1 MFITFEGLDFCG
13 KSTQVKLLRDYL
25 VRQGKETK
33 LIREPGGTKISEK
46 VREILLDK
54 NNLEMSA
61 ETELLLF
68 TASRIQLVKEVIVP
82 NLKKGIFVI
91 SDRFHHSSIAY
102 QGFGRKLDLNF
113 VESLQSF
120 AIQDAVPDITFFL
133 DISVEEV
140 RRRKEEFEHQ
150 NLDRIE
156 LSKSRFYEDVRK
168 GYLYLEKKEAYI
180 KRIDGTQPIDII
192 HQQIISEI
200 KEFKTNSDDLNE

>member
-82 NLKKGIFVI
+82 NLKKGVFVI

-120 AIQDAVPDITFFL
+120 AIKDAVPDITFFL

-140 RRRKEEFEHQ
+140 SRRKEEFEHQ

-168 GYLYLEKKEAYI
+168 GYLYLEKQEAYI

>member
-13 KSTQVKLLRDYL
+13 KSTQVKLLRNYL
-25 VRQGKETK
+25 VRQGKDVK

-54 NNLEMSA
+54 NNLEMSP

-68 TASRIQLVKEVIVP
+68 TASRIQLVKEVIIP
-82 NLKKGIFVI
+82 NLKKDVFVI

-102 QGFGRKLDLNF
+102 QGFGRGLDLDF

-120 AIQDAVPDITFFL
+120 AIQGALPDITFLL

-140 RRRKEEFEHQ
+140 NKRKEEFEHQ

-156 LSKSRFYEDVRK
+156 LSKNRFYENVRE
-168 GYLYLEKKEAYI
+168 GYLYLEKKELYI
-180 KRIDGTQPIDII
+180 KRIDGSLPIDTI
-192 HQQIISEI
+192 HRQIISEI
-200 KEFKTNSDDLNE
+200 KKFKTNADYLNE

>member
-13 KSTQVKLLRDYL
+13 KSTQVKLLRNYL
-25 VRQGKETK
+25 VRQGRDIK

-54 NNLEMSA
+54 NNLEMSP

-68 TASRIQLVKEVIVP
+68 TASRIQLVKEVIIP
-82 NLKKGIFVI
+82 NLKKGVFVI

-102 QGFGRKLDLNF
+102 QGFGRGLDLDF

-120 AIQDAVPDITFFL
+120 AIQGALPDITFFL
-133 DISVEEV
+133 DISVKEV
-140 RRRKEEFEHQ
+140 NRRKEEFEHQ

-156 LSKSRFYEDVRK
+156 LSKNRFYENVRE
-168 GYLYLEKKEAYI
+168 GYLYLEKKELYI
-180 KRIDGTQPIDII
+180 KRIDGSLPIDAI
-192 HQQIISEI
+192 HRQIISEI
-200 KEFKTNSDDLNE
+200 KKFKTNSDDLNE